1 LQQRSRFLIQGGRRF
16 LAIHFETLIPRSALC
31 NASAC
36 IYGGIRAS
44 TRALNP
50 HLGDF
55 LMTDKRN
62 PVSSSHREQT
72 RPVFSARKVALM
84 ASVVTG
90 LAVYGFS
97 SSSDRFDIFS
107 SAAHAQVGNAVS
119 SAAQPIG
126 FADMVERV
134 KPSVISVKVTMK
146 EETTDANN
154 KDDDDMSGSPMERFF
169 RQFGGPNGGPQNPG
183 RNGRHG
189 EMMGQGSGFFISSD
203 GYAVTNNHVVDGVD
217 KVEVTTDAGK
227 TYTAKVIGTDPRT
240 DVALIK
246 VEGGSDFPFAKL
258 SEGKARIGDW
268 VLAVGNPFGLGGT
281 VTAGIVSASG
291 RDIGSGPYDDFIQ
304 IDAPVNKGNSGGP
317 AFNMQ
322 GEVVGVNTAIYSPS
336 GGSVGIAFSIPA
348 STVKN
353 VIAQL
358 KDKGSVSRG
367 WIGVQIQPVTR
378 DIADSMGLKQAEGA
392 LVADPQKNGPAAR
405 AGIEAGDVITAVN
418 GQTVK
423 DARELARI
431 IGGFAPGS
439 VVKLDLVHKGKSNV
453 VSLSLGQLPN
463 AQEAKADIDAEGK
476 AATHGTD
483 VPRLGLMVAPAG
495 KVDGAGK
502 EGVVV
507 MKVEPKSAAADRGL
521 KKGDVILEVAG
532 KSVSNPDDVGEA
544 IEAARTDK
552 KNSVL
557 MRLRSG
563 DASHYVAVPLANG

>member
-1 LQQRSRFLIQGGRRF
+1 
-16 LAIHFETLIPRSALC
+16 
-31 NASAC
+31 
-36 IYGGIRAS
+36 
-44 TRALNP
+44 
-50 HLGDF
+50 
-55 LMTDKRN
+55 M
-62 PVSSSHREQT
+62 
-72 RPVFSARKVALM
+72 LM

-90 LAVYGFS
+90 LGIAACGFNPS
-97 SSSDRFDIFS
+97 SGGFDIFGG
-107 SAAHAQVGNAVS
+107 AARAEPGNSVS
-119 SAAQPIG
+119 SATQPAS

-146 EETTDANN
+146 DRAADASHML
-154 KDDDDMSGSPMERFF
+154 DDGGPGSPMERFF
-169 RQFGGPNGGPQNPG
+169 RQFGGPDGAPQNPG
-183 RNGRHG
+183 RGGRHG

-203 GYAVTNNHVVDGVD
+203 GYAVTNNHVVEGAD

-246 VEGGSDFPFAKL
+246 VEAGSDFPFVKL
-258 SEGKARIGDW
+258 SEGKARTGDW

-281 VTAGIVSASG
+281 VTAGIISANG

-336 GGSVGIAFSIPA
+336 GGSVGIAFAIPA
-348 STVKN
+348 STVRN

-367 WIGVQIQPVTR
+367 WIGVQVQPVTQ
-378 DIADSMGLKQAEGA
+378 DIADSLGLKQADGA
-392 LVADPQKNGPAAR
+392 LVADPQKDGPAAK
-405 AGIEAGDVITAVN
+405 AGIDSGDIIAAVN
-418 GQTVK
+418 GQSIK

-431 IGGFAPGS
+431 IGGLAPGS
-439 VVKLDLVHKGKSNV
+439 TAKLDVLHKGKSKL
-453 VSLSLGQLPN
+453 VSLTLGQLPN
-463 AQEAKADIDAEGK
+463 AQEAKADVDADRKGS
-476 AATHGTD
+476 TSGTD
-483 VPRLGLMVAPAG
+483 VARLGLTVAPAD

-507 MKVEPKSAAADRGL
+507 MKVDPKSPAADRGF
-521 KKGDVILEVAG
+521 KTGDVILEVAG
-532 KSVSNPDDVGEA
+532 KSVTNPGEVREA
-544 IEAARTDK
+544 IETARADK
-552 KNSVL
+552 KSSVL

-563 DASHYVAVPLANG
+563 DTSHYVAVPLANG

>member
-1 LQQRSRFLIQGGRRF
+1 
-16 LAIHFETLIPRSALC
+16 
-31 NASAC
+31 
-36 IYGGIRAS
+36 
-44 TRALNP
+44 
-50 HLGDF
+50 
-55 LMTDKRN
+55 MTDQRN
-62 PVSSSHREQT
+62 PAFSPHREQT
-72 RPVFSARKVALM
+72 RSLFSARKVVLM

-90 LAVYGFS
+90 LAVYGLGS
-97 SSSDRFDIFS
+97 SSGRFDIFS
-107 SAAHAQVGNAVS
+107 SAAHAQVSNAVS

-146 EETTDANN
+146 ERASDAAD
-154 KDDDDMSGSPMERFF
+154 KSDDDGAGSPMERFF
-169 RQFGGPNGGPQNPG
+169 RQFGGPDGLPQNPG
-183 RNGRHG
+183 REGRHG

-203 GYAVTNNHVVDGVD
+203 GYAVTNNHVVDGAD

-227 TYTAKVIGTDPRT
+227 TYSAKVIGTDPRT

-246 VEGGSDFPFAKL
+246 VEGGSEFPFAKL

-268 VLAVGNPFGLGGT
+268 IIAVGNPFGLGGT

-336 GGSVGIAFSIPA
+336 GGSVGIAFSVPA
-348 STVKN
+348 STVKS

-367 WIGVQIQPVTR
+367 WIGVQIQPVTQ

-392 LVADPQKNGPAAR
+392 LVADPQIDGPAAK
-405 AGIEAGDVITAVN
+405 AGVEAGDVITAVN
-418 GQTVK
+418 GQSVR

-439 VVKLDLVHKGKSNV
+439 TVKLDVLHKGRAKV
-453 VSLSLGQLPN
+453 VSLTLGQLPN
-463 AQEAKADIDAEGK
+463 VQEAKADIEADGK
-476 AATHGTD
+476 GSTRGTD
-483 VPRLGLMVAPAG
+483 VPRLGLTVAPAG
-495 KVDGAGK
+495 KVAGAGK
-502 EGVVV
+502 EGVVIT
-507 MKVEPKSAAADRGL
+507 KVEPRSAAANRGL
-521 KKGDVILEVAG
+521 KKGDLILEVAG
-532 KSVSNPDDVGEA
+532 KSVSNPGDVGEA
-544 IEAARTDK
+544 LEVARTDK
-552 KNSVL
+552 KSNVL
-557 MRLRSG
+557 MRIRSG